1 MNVEV
6 RAHGV
11 RLSDAERAFA
21 EARFET
27 ELAHANEWVRSV
39 RVFVT
44 DENGPKHGVD
54 KSCRVVVA
62 LARGQQV
69 VVVEHGAAVTAAV
82 DLAADRAGEAVRRA
96 TGRARAP
103 RRSGLVRAVGAVMG
117 AFGRK

>member
-6 RAHGV
+6 RSHGV

-21 EARFET
+21 EARFEA
-27 ELAHANEWVRSV
+27 ELAHAAEWVRSV
-39 RVFVT
+39 RVFVA

-69 VVVEHGAAVTAAV
+69 VVVEHGAAITAAL
-82 DLAADRAGEAVRRA
+82 DLAADRAGEAVLRQV
-96 TGRARAP
+96 GRARGP
-103 RRSGLVRAVGAVMG
+103 RRSGLVRAVSAVMG

>member
-11 RLSDAERAFA
+11 RLSDSERAFA

-27 ELAHANEWVRSV
+27 ELAHAAEWVRSV
-39 RVFVT
+39 QVFVA

-69 VVVEHGAAVTAAV
+69 VVVEHGTATTAAI
-82 DLAADRAGEAVRRA
+82 DAAADRAGQAVARA
-96 TGRARAP
+96 VTRARAP
-103 RRSGLVRAVGAVMG
+103 RRSGLVRAVRAVLG